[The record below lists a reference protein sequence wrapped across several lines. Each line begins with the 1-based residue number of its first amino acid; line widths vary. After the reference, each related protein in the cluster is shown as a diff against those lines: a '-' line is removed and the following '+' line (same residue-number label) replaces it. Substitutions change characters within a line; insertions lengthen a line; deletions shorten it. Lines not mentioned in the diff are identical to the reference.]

1 MTNNFVCLAC
11 VCILLP
17 VWAEADSRQ
26 HSSKQEQKAWTMQ
39 VGLVLD
45 VEYRD
50 LNRSSLQA
58 LFKDVEDYF
67 AMKKKRLLL
76 FAPICA
82 PNWQLEP
89 IVYGDYIDGIQALSQ
104 LTSLIASSEEY
115 QNLDFLF
122 VLTRKGIQ
130 ATYNQGIHF
139 MGSYFE
145 FDSTVCE
152 KAVPVIVRAE
162 GTVKQIAVEI
172 AKTLAEVI
180 GRKVENEPET
190 QKQCLPVP
198 RVLKC
203 CEWAR
208 ICVFL
213 ECVFLTNHFFVFY

>member
-1 MTNNFVCLAC
+1 
-11 VCILLP
+11 
-17 VWAEADSRQ
+17 
-26 HSSKQEQKAWTMQ
+26 
-39 VGLVLD
+39 
-45 VEYRD
+45 
-50 LNRSSLQA
+50 
-58 LFKDVEDYF
+58 
-67 AMKKKRLLL
+67 MKKKRLLL

-152 KAVPVIVRAE
+152 KAVPVIVSAV
-162 GTVKQIAVEI
+162 GTVKEI
-172 AKTLAEVI
+172 ALEIAMTLAAVI
-180 GRKVENEPET
+180 GRNAGNDLET
-190 QKQCLPVP
+190 RKQCLQEP
-198 RVLKC
+198 RVSRC
-203 CEWAR
+203 CEWAQ
-208 ICVFL
+208 ISVFL
-213 ECVFLTNHFFVFY
+213 RTCRYWEPKLCSVAWTKPCVREK